1 MRIKKICMKNIRSYE
16 DAKIELPEGS
26 ILLSGDIGAGK
37 TSVLLALE
45 FALFGLQ
52 RGGLSGNGLLRAGKS
67 NGSVSVELE
76 IADKKVLIERT
87 LKRNKSTVAQDTGS
101 ITVDGERKE
110 LSANELKNRI
120 LQLLN
125 YPQEFLTKTDILYKY
140 TVYTPQ
146 ESMREILLE
155 NAETRMDTL
164 RKVFGIDKYKT
175 TLQNISI
182 FSKKLGEII
191 KSKEG
196 QISDLDSKQQ
206 QLAGRETEANK
217 LEVNLKDAAEEHE
230 MARKILDERKVA
242 LAEMEKRLTKF
253 NEMSASIDKKKSEME
268 FVTEQLREAIEQST
282 IITGQIKELRE
293 GLKGVSIET
302 IQSIEQGLINQQNE
316 INRLQSMSLDIEKR
330 IASLETNK
338 RQSDNLINDISKL
351 DICPTCRQRVVT
363 EHKHN
368 FTSKIK
374 EDVGKIDSEI
384 EKYGK
389 LRQELADK
397 LEASKKKLLDLQ
409 QKDREMNVFK
419 LNMRRL
425 EEKELESKK
434 IAVSKEKLQERHE
447 KIREELKTL
456 ADALK
461 EFFSVEA
468 DYKGLKTHLDEAQS
482 AEKNAAIKKAQIEK
496 ELEGIIKIIDMLK
509 KEICGK
515 EHTKLNLQYLNRLRS
530 WIQDNLLVLISTI
543 EHEVMAKLHADFYI
557 LFEKWFSMF
566 VSELSVRLD
575 ETFTPIIENRGYE
588 LDYSF
593 LSGGE
598 RTAAALAYRLA
609 LNQVINT
616 LVSRIRTRDILILDE
631 PTDGFSSEQL
641 DKMRDVFA
649 ELKVAQ
655 LIIVSHEDK
664 MEGFVDSIIN
674 FRKEEGRTIVEVRER
689 ETALCK

>member
-1 MRIKKICMKNIRSYE
+1 MKIKKICVRNIRSYE
-16 DAKIELPEGS
+16 DAKIEFPDGS

-52 RGGLSGNGLLRAGKS
+52 RGGLSGNGLLRAGQS
-67 NGSVSVELE
+67 NGTVSVEL
-76 IADKKVLIERT
+76 DMDGRSVLIERT
-87 LKRNKSTVAQDTGS
+87 LKRNKGTVAQDTGS
-101 ITVDGERKE
+101 ITIEGERKE

-182 FSKKLGEII
+182 FSRKLGEII
-191 KSKEG
+191 KNKEG
-196 QISDLDSKQQ
+196 QINDLDSRQQ
-206 QLAGRETEANK
+206 QLTDKEGEAK
-217 LEVNLKDAAEEHE
+217 RLEIRLRAAAEEHE
-230 MARKILDERKVA
+230 RERKILDERKAA

-253 NEMSASIDKKKSEME
+253 NELKASIDKKKSEME
-268 FVTEQLREAIEQST
+268 FVTEQLREAIEHST
-282 IITGQIKELRE
+282 IITGQVKELRD
-293 GLKGVSIET
+293 GLKGVSIDT
-302 IQSIEQGLINQQNE
+302 IQSIEQGLIHQQNE
-316 INRLQSMSLDIEKR
+316 INRMQSMSLDIEKK
-330 IASLETNK
+330 IASLETSKKQN
-338 RQSDNLINDISKL
+338 DNLINDVNKL
-351 DICPTCRQRVVT
+351 DICPTCRQSVVT

-368 FTSKIK
+368 FTNRIR
-374 EDVGKIDSEI
+374 EDIGKINCEV
-384 EKYGK
+384 EKYER
-389 LRQELADK
+389 LRKELAYK
-397 LEASKKKLLDLQ
+397 LEESKKKLLDLQ
-409 QKDREMNVFK
+409 QKEKEMNLFK

-434 IAVSKEKLQERHE
+434 LAASKEKLQERHE
-447 KIREELKTL
+447 KAREELK
-456 ADALK
+456 AFANILK
-461 EFFSVEA
+461 DFSSVEA
-468 DYKGLKTHLDEAQS
+468 DYKGLITHLDEAQA
-482 AEKNAAIKKAQIEK
+482 AEKNAAIGKAQTEK
-496 ELEGIIKIIDMLK
+496 EMEGISMIINMLR
-509 KEICGK
+509 KEICEK
-515 EHTKLNLQYLNRLRS
+515 EQIKSNLQYLNRLRS

-641 DKMRDVFA
+641 DKMRDVFV

-655 LIIVSHEDK
+655 LIIVSHEAK
-664 MEGFVDSIIN
+664 MESFVDSVIH
-674 FRKEEGRTIVEVRER
+674 FQKDEGKTIVVSEAKRVEG
-689 ETALCK
+689 

>member
-16 DAKIELPEGS
+16 DAAIEFPAGS

-52 RGGLSGNGLLRAGKS
+52 RGGLSGNGLLRAGKG

-76 IADKKVLIERT
+76 IAGKNVLVERT

-101 ITVDGERKE
+101 ITIGRERRE

-155 NAETRMDTL
+155 DADVRMDTL

-175 TLQNISI
+175 TIQNIGI
-182 FSKKLGEII
+182 FSKKLAEVI
-191 KSKEG
+191 KGKDG

-206 QLAGRETEANK
+206 QFTAKGIEAKNLEMNLREAI
-217 LEVNLKDAAEEHE
+217 EEHKT
-230 MARKILDERKVA
+230 ARRMLDERKASVTDMENR
-242 LAEMEKRLTKF
+242 LARF
-253 NEMSASIDKKKSEME
+253 NEMRASIDKNKAEME
-268 FVTEQLREAIEQST
+268 FVTEQLRESIEQST
-282 IITGQIKELRE
+282 IINGQVKELRE
-293 GLKGVSIET
+293 GLKGANIET
-302 IQSIEQGLINQQNE
+302 IQSIEQALIHQQNE

-330 IASLETNK
+330 IASLDTNK
-338 RQSDNLINDISKL
+338 RQNDNLINDINKL

-368 FTSKIK
+368 FTAKIK
-374 EDVGKIDSEI
+374 EDVEKINFEI
-384 EKYGK
+384 ERYGR

-397 LEASKKKLLDLQ
+397 VESSKKKLIDLQ
-409 QKDREMNVFK
+409 QKEKEMNVFK

-434 IAVSKEKLQERHE
+434 LAVSKEKLQERHE
-447 KIREELKTL
+447 KTNAELKML
-456 ADALK
+456 IISLK
-461 EFFSVEA
+461 DFSSVEA
-468 DYKGLKTHLDEAQS
+468 DYKKLITHLEDAQ
-482 AEKNAAIKKAQIEK
+482 AIEKNAAIKKAQIEK
-496 ELEGIIKIIDMLK
+496 EMEGINTIIEMLK
-509 KEICGK
+509 KEIYEK
-515 EHTKLNLQYLNRLRS
+515 EQIKSNLQYLNRLRS
-530 WIQDNLLVLISTI
+530 WIQDKLLVLISTI
-543 EHEVMAKLHADFYI
+543 EQEVMAKLHADFYT
-557 LFEKWFSMF
+557 LFEKWFSML
-566 VSELSVRLD
+566 VLELSVRLD
-575 ETFTPIIENRGYE
+575 ETFTPIIENRGYG

-616 LVSRIRTRDILILDE
+616 LVSRVQTRDILILDE

-641 DKMRDVFA
+641 DKMRDVLT
-649 ELKVAQ
+649 ELRVQQ
-655 LIIVSHEDK
+655 LIIVSHEAK

-674 FRKEEGRTIVEVRER
+674 FRKEEGRTIVEERER
-689 ETALCK
+689 EAKRL